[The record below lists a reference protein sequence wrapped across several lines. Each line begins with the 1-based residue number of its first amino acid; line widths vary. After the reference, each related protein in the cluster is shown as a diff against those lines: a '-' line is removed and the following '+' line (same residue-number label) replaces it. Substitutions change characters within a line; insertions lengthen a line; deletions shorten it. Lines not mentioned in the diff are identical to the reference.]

1 MKKFGFS
8 AKFRLSDFKAIRIA
22 FKKKAFYTDG
32 VKLFVCENEL
42 GYNRY
47 LCTFR
52 RNFATAVKRN
62 SIRRHCREYLRH
74 VNMLLKQ
81 GYDFVFLFNDS
92 KVEPVSAKK
101 SLQVLLEKAGF

>member
-8 AKFRLSDFKAIRIA
+8 SRFRLSDLKAIRVA
-22 FKKKAFYTDG
+22 FKKKAFYADG
-32 VKLFVCENEL
+32 VKLFVSENEL
-42 GYNRY
+42 GHNRY

-74 VNMLLKQ
+74 VNMVLEQ
-81 GYDFVFLFNDS
+81 GYDFVFLFGDS
-92 KVEPVSAKK
+92 KIEPVSAVEY
-101 SLQVLLEKAGF
+101 LRVLLEKADF